1 MKGTVVTIL
10 ADERLEMQAIALDN
24 DRESA
29 LALVKRLLERILVAE
44 KRAMDSPL
52 DKKGGLR

>member
-1 MKGTVVTIL
+1 MKGAVVTIT

-24 DRESA
+24 DQESA

-44 KRAMDSPL
+44 KRGMNSPL
-52 DKKGGLR
+52 DRQGGLR

>member
-1 MKGTVVTIL
+1 MKGAVVTIT
-10 ADERLEMQAIALDN
+10 ADERLEMHAIALDN

-44 KRAMDSPL
+44 KRGMNSPF
-52 DKKGGLR
+52 DRQGGLR

>member
-1 MKGTVVTIL
+1 MKGAVVTIT

>member
-1 MKGTVVTIL
+1 MKDTVVTIL

>member
-1 MKGTVVTIL
+1 MKGTVVTIT

-24 DRESA
+24 DQESA

-44 KRAMDSPL
+44 KRAMNSPL
-52 DKKGGLR
+52 DKQGGLR

>member
-1 MKGTVVTIL
+1 MSDTVVKVT

-24 DRESA
+24 DQESA

-44 KRAMDSPL
+44 KRGMNSPL
-52 DKKGGLR
+52 DRQGGLR